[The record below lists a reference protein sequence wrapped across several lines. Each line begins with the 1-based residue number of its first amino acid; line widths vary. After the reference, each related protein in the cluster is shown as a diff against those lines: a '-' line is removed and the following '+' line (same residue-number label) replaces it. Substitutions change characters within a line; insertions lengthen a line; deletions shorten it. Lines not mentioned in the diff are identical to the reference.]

1 MKFERWTVHVG
12 VSIRDVTERVGTGKM
27 TVYLAMKTWIRVV
40 ALALPLAVTSSVTV
54 VLGAPAEHAFVGQA
68 SGVRSEHPFAAPSI
82 PLPRFLAKT
91 YNVMDYG
98 AKGDGQT
105 NDTSAIN
112 RAIKTCH
119 AAGGGTIRFPAGR
132 YLAASI
138 HLQSNIRFVLDD
150 KAEIYGAD
158 SGYDEPESHEPYEKY
173 QDKGH
178 SHFHNSLMW
187 GEDIKN
193 FAIVGG
199 KVTGGAIIKGEPKP
213 GQDIGDKVISIVRG
227 KNLLFQNV
235 THDTGGHFV
244 YLLNDC
250 ENITLDHVVIKQSRD
265 GVDFMGCRNVQVFG
279 CHFTGCSDDT
289 IGVKSDYVLGR
300 RIKSENISVWDCY
313 LESRCN
319 GLQFGSETAGD
330 FSNIR
335 FWSIK
340 INLAMKAG
348 IGITSNDSGIIEDVK
363 YRDIEISNAASPIFV
378 LITDRLR
385 TGEKGVK
392 PGKIRNVTIE
402 NVTITKQRSGSRR
415 EPISTATISGLPGA
429 TVDDLT
435 LENVKIVY
443 AGGGKKEDAEAT
455 PPYPSTLYQPRGLG
469 TRPAAGLFARHVRN
483 LTLKN
488 VEFDYET
495 RDERPPIVLWD
506 AQGVT
511 LDAFSSPKAATIAM
525 IHLKD
530 VRDLTVRNSKGLPDK
545 VLSHVA
551 KGTL

>member
-1 MKFERWTVHVG
+1 MKKWISVVG
-12 VSIRDVTERVGTGKM
+12 LA
-27 TVYLAMKTWIRVV
+27 LAMG
-40 ALALPLAVTSSVTV
+40 VTASVTV
-54 VLGAPAEHAFVGQA
+54 VTSAPRKQSFVGQV
-68 SGVRSEHPFAAPSI
+68 SGVRSENPFATPSI
-82 PLPRFLAKT
+82 TQPRFPART
-91 YNVMDYG
+91 YNVTDFG

-105 NDTSAIN
+105 NDTAAIN
-112 RAIKTCH
+112 RAIEACH
-119 AAGGGTIRFPAGR
+119 ATGGGTIRFPAGR

-158 SGYDEPESHEPYEKY
+158 SGYDKPESREPYEKY

-178 SHFHNSLMW
+178 SHFRNSLMW
-187 GEDIKN
+187 GEDIEN

-199 KVTGGAIIKGEPKP
+199 KVTGGAIIKGDPKP
-213 GQDIGDKVISIVRG
+213 GQDIGDKVIAIVRG

-235 THDTGGHFV
+235 THDSGGHFV

-250 ENITLDHVVIKQSRD
+250 ENITLDHVVIKKSRD

-279 CHFTGCSDDT
+279 CRFTGCSDDT
-289 IGVKSDYVLGR
+289 IGIKSDYVLGR
-300 RIKSENISVWDCY
+300 RIKSENIYVWDCY
-313 LESRCN
+313 LESGAN

-340 INLAMKAG
+340 INLAIKAG

-378 LITDRLR
+378 LISDRLR

-392 PGKIRNVTIE
+392 PGKIRNISIE
-402 NVTITKQRSGSRR
+402 NVTITKQREGRR
-415 EPISTATISGLPGA
+415 HEPISTATISGLPGA
-429 TVDDLT
+429 TVDDMT

-443 AGGGKKEDAEAT
+443 AGGGKKDDAKAT
-455 PPYPSTLYQPRGLG
+455 PPYPSTRYQPRALG

-488 VEFDYET
+488 VTFDYET
-495 RDERPPIVLWD
+495 RDERPPLVLWD

-511 LDAFSSPKAATIAM
+511 LDAFSSPKAATVDM

-530 VRDLTVRNSKGLPDK
+530 VRDLTVRNSKGMPDK
-545 VLSHVA
+545 VISRVD